1 MIILLLFK
9 QENGLYIHRIEF
21 LHDFFI
27 QFSRIVLSVRV
38 YLFNRVYICHF
49 RFFLHSVEADKDP
62 TQSLVCEV
70 SKEEKLSAGQI
81 PEQKAPALS
90 SEETITVEAAATKVS
105 SEPEPYVCTKPI
117 TEPKAVES
125 CEISSEVPPPQPP
138 AAATAEQCEL
148 ASPQTMQKEAPQ
160 SESLLLEAREP
171 QQVDSQASLLVC
183 TMPAQEAATPI
194 TPIGSIESAP
204 IEAKPEI
211 PASGVQDATQF
222 APISIDSPQG
232 IALTSPVASEAERVI
247 ESMAAVTQPLTI
259 DPGERHAEM
268 LLAASEISTVS
279 PVPIQ
284 VAESVLQ
291 AEPKESVLGAAVAV
305 IDQAIAT
312 MVTAVHESTDIAS
325 APTPLESIQLNGSAC
340 EVEKRDDVTRD
351 AALIPG
357 LPERTGAPLEAAKES
372 ASDVVT
378 TKDVPSEAPP
388 TIEGEI
394 LTSAVPLEASSV
406 GESAEQIARTEAAE
420 AKPAEQIA
428 KTETVEA
435 KPAEQPAKMET
446 AEAKPPEQITK
457 TEAVEEKSTEQAAKV
472 ETTGAAARAEV
483 AEATST
489 EQPEIAEAAEA
500 RSPSEV
506 PESPT
511 AEQSPSAE
519 ESIEVKPPN
528 VPSTPTEATPPTS
541 PSVESALE
549 MEEDAKK
556 ILKKSDSTEG
566 ADGEGADKKAGKK
579 TVKKVTK
586 KPKAKPEEAAPSAA
600 TEGTAAD
607 GSQSKVKKTV
617 KTAKKTGT
625 KTLETET
632 SVPETPP
639 PTPPGAG
646 AGAVN
651 APVPPKRKT
660 KGTNAKGTT
669 GKKPEAEE

>member
-1 MIILLLFK
+1 M
-9 QENGLYIHRIEF
+9 
-21 LHDFFI
+21 
-27 QFSRIVLSVRV
+27 
-38 YLFNRVYICHF
+38 FNRVYICHF

-62 TQSLVCEV
+62 TQSLVCEL
-70 SKEEKLSAGQI
+70 SKEEKLPAAQI

-90 SEETITVEAAATKVS
+90 SEESITVEAGAMKES
-105 SEPEPYVCTKPI
+105 SELCTKLVTI
-117 TEPKAVES
+117 PKGLES
-125 CEISSEVPPPQPP
+125 CEIYHEVPPPQPP
-138 AAATAEQCEL
+138 AESPPAAIAKQCEL

-160 SESLLLEAREP
+160 SESLLLGT

-194 TPIGSIESAP
+194 MQIGSIESAP
-204 IEAKPEI
+204 IEAKPEV
-211 PASGVQDATQF
+211 PASAIQDAAQF
-222 APISIDSPQG
+222 AAPISIDSPQD
-232 IALTSPVASEAERVI
+232 IAITSPVASEVERII
-247 ESMAAVTQPLTI
+247 ESMPDVTQPLTI

-305 IDQAIAT
+305 SDQAIAT
-312 MVTAVHESTDIAS
+312 TVTAVHESTDIAS
-325 APTPLESIQLNGSAC
+325 APTPMESIQLNGSAC

-357 LPERTGAPLEAAKES
+357 LPEKPDAPLEAAKES
-372 ASDVVT
+372 ANDLVT
-378 TKDVPSEAPP
+378 IKDVPSETSP
-388 TIEGEI
+388 TV
-394 LTSAVPLEASSV
+394 TSAVPLETSSV
-406 GESAEQIARTEAAE
+406 KESAEQIVRTEAAE
-420 AKPAEQIA
+420 AKPAEPVA

-435 KPAEQPAKMET
+435 KPA
-446 AEAKPPEQITK
+446 EQITK

-472 ETTGAAARAEV
+472 ETTEAVAKQ
-483 AEATST
+483 AEAT
-489 EQPEIAEAAEA
+489 EQVEIAEAAEA

-511 AEQSPSAE
+511 AEEP
-519 ESIEVKPPN
+519 IEMK
-528 VPSTPTEATPPTS
+528 PSTPTEATPPTS
-541 PSVESALE
+541 PSVESAQE

-556 ILKKSDSTEG
+556 ILKKSDSTE
-566 ADGEGADKKAGKK
+566 DGEGADKKAGKK

-586 KPKAKPEEAAPSAA
+586 KPKTKSEEAAPSAA

-617 KTAKKTGT
+617 KTTKKTGT
-625 KTLETET
+625 KTLETE
-632 SVPETPP
+632 SVPEAPP
-639 PTPPGAG
+639 PTPAGAG
-646 AGAVN
+646 AGAVS

-669 GKKPEAEE
+669 GKKSEAEE